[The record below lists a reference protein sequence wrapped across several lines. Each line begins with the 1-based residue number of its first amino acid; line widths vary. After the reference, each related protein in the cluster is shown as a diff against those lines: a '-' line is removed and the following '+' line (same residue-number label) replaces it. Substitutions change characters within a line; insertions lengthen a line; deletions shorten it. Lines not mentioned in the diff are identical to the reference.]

1 MKRNEK
7 AGHPVPETLVL
18 LRRAEIR
25 GYCFGHTDRALRR
38 ISTVVRASAAVGALC
53 GRFGK
58 SNLERKPYRE
68 AMAIRRTYQFI
79 LAVLLVVAGPTLAA
93 PIDPQD
99 VRIIDGD
106 TIRVFHKQ
114 PKVRLVGFNAPETR
128 RAACEAE
135 GELGAKATR
144 RVRDTA
150 ACSQGRASLI
160 IR

>member
-1 MKRNEK
+1 
-7 AGHPVPETLVL
+7 
-18 LRRAEIR
+18 
-25 GYCFGHTDRALRR
+25 
-38 ISTVVRASAAVGALC
+38 
-53 GRFGK
+53 
-58 SNLERKPYRE
+58 
-68 AMAIRRTYQFI
+68 MAIRRTYQFI

-99 VRIIDGD
+99 VRIIDAD

-114 PKVRLVGFNAPETR
+114 PNVRLVGFNAPETR

-150 ACSQGRASLI
+150 ACSQGRLP
-160 IR
+160 